1 MQLNCNLNGDLY
13 NFQILLMRG
22 AMIANLYLILCDRN
36 LDIELNMDDQIFYCS
51 FLEELLSSLNCNI
64 SKRKTGIH

>member
-1 MQLNCNLNGDLY
+1 MQLNCNLNRDLY

-22 AMIANLYLILCDRN
+22 VMIASWYLILCDRN

-51 FLEELLSSLNCNI
+51 FLEEL
-64 SKRKTGIH
+64 KER